1 MLWERLQTRFVPLST
16 PVINHT
22 RKNIIIWAGERL
34 LIDLPLLFQVFI
46 LLRNGAFLLNFFLFS
61 NSTNADSISYFW
73 ICKYATLLV
82 FVYAEFTKKNGT
94 DKFFTDWTI
103 CWCWWWWWYDD
114 TMIFGAGSICYC
126 RNIKNFTILPDC
138 YVRISILSICN
149 EWITMSTLFI

>member
-82 FVYAEFTKKNGT
+82 FVYAEFTKKTAQTNSSLTGQYV
-94 DKFFTDWTI
+94 DVDDD
-103 CWCWWWWWYDD
+103 DD
-114 TMIFGAGSICYC
+114 TMI
-126 RNIKNFTILPDC
+126 R
-138 YVRISILSICN
+138 
-149 EWITMSTLFI
+149 